1 MSLFGFPKR
10 WHGPN
15 IWGRTREASGRHWR
29 PTVSAPPVPRHW
41 GYTCFFFAFFFKVF
55 SLHFF
60 TVGIFFNRPTCP
72 SLLASFFSFFST
84 KKNSWCHFFSLPF
97 MDVCYTGATIVS
109 FFVLIFVKKK
119 RWHWT
124 YNFYTFVDFSFVLF
138 YAIAICSS
146 ATCPPTLR
154 LHLFFLDALSR
165 TAPGDC
171 VSDSF
176 SF

>member
-41 GYTCFFFAFFFKVF
+41 GYTCFFFAFFFG
-55 SLHFF
+55 SFF
-60 TVGIFFNRPTCP
+60 PCTFFALGIFFNRPTCP
-72 SLLASFFSFFST
+72 SLLASFFSKKKQKQLMPFFQLAIYGRLLHWGD
-84 KKNSWCHFFSLPF
+84 NCF
-97 MDVCYTGATIVS
+97 

-119 RWHWT
+119 KWHWT
-124 YNFYTFVDFSFVLF
+124 DNFYTFVDFSFVLF